1 MKKLSNLTN
10 DSFFGIILLFLC
22 EGGTM
27 KKVNKLGLLLASL
40 GVFMISLAGILQYHA
55 FKLENN
61 NNSTL
66 KISMQDVNTGHV
78 EEINNNVVEDK
89 NENENTET
97 NDTVDTINEVAN
109 VVEEIEI
116 TEELED
122 VKTYEE
128 ISTVPVEPIVYD
140 NMTLNQLAEK
150 LNKSL
155 KSTLAGKGYLIAS
168 YSLELGVD
176 PYLATAI
183 MLHETGCNGT
193 CSTLVREC
201 NNVGGQKGG
210 PSCGGGAYK
219 AYPTLDKGIIG
230 YLDNLYR
237 NYYAMGLNTVETIGP
252 KYAASTT
259 WASKVNYYINLIKSR

>member
-1 MKKLSNLTN
+1 
-10 DSFFGIILLFLC
+10 
-22 EGGTM
+22 M
-27 KKVNKLGLLLASL
+27 KKVSKLSLLLASL

-61 NNSTL
+61 NNNSTL

-78 EEINNNVVEDK
+78 EEINTSVIEDK
-89 NENENTET
+89 NESNLD
-97 NDTVDTINEVAN
+97 DTVDTTSAIPD

-116 TEELED
+116 KEELEN

-210 PSCGGGAYK
+210 PSCGGGSYK
-219 AYPTLDKGIIG
+219 AYPTLDEGIMG

-237 NYYAMGLNTVETIGP
+237 NYYAVGLNTVETIGP